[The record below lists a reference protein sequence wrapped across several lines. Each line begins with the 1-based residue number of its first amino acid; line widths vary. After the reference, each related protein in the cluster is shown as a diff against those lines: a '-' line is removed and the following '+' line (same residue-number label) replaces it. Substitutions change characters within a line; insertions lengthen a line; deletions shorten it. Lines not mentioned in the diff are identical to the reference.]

1 MSYAV
6 ELVNVAPTP
15 LLVVRRRARQN
26 ELSRVVPDGC
36 GTVWNFIRENGITP
50 RGRNVAV
57 YRHTETSALDVE
69 IGVEVGPNAIGGG
82 EVILSATPA
91 GIATTVAHV
100 GSYSLLSKA
109 NEAIKAWC
117 DANQRQVAGPSWEV
131 YGHWTDD
138 AAKLRTDVF
147 YLLKPGT

>member
-1 MSYAV
+1 MAYEV
-6 ELVNVAPTP
+6 ELRKVPATP
-15 LLVVRRRARQN
+15 ILVVRRRARKD

-50 RGRNVAV
+50 RGRNVAI

-82 EVILSATPA
+82 EVIVSATPA
-91 GIATTVAHV
+91 GMAATVAHI
-100 GSYSLLSKA
+100 GPYSLLSKA

-117 DANQRQVAGPSWEV
+117 DANQRQTVGPSWEV

-138 AAKLRTDVF
+138 VAKLRTDVF
-147 YLLKPGT
+147 YLLKSGP